1 MVYGHE
7 AVLSVEVNL
16 AAYILAKQND
26 LYGIMYH
33 ELMMDNVDRW
43 LVKEWRLWDFEGD
56 QEKQN
61 LCCQGPRQED

>member
-1 MVYGHE
+1 MKFCLRIYGLTVYLEMVILVTPFEMVYGHE

-33 ELMMDNVDRW
+33 ELMMDNVDR
-43 LVKEWRLWDFEGD
+43 
-56 QEKQN
+56 
-61 LCCQGPRQED
+61 